1 MRRRSFRLDITNRL
15 AAKFVRGGAKDP
27 IQKDANQR
35 AWLVN
40 QLAPLAGDCALH
52 LMGHVHTLLV
62 QPPARTAGE
71 LLDRLER
78 DFQGKDLVHEERMKA
93 VERGRQRRS
102 KRPARHAA

>member
-1 MRRRSFRLDITNRL
+1 MPSITITVSAEAHARLKKLKQGNESFSAVILRE
-15 AAKFVRGGAKDP
+15 VP
-27 IQKDANQR
+27 E
-35 AWLVN
+35 
-40 QLAPLAGDCALH
+40 
-52 LMGHVHTLLV
+52 
-62 QPPARTAGE
+62 PPARTAGE